1 MKAIAWCFELLLGL
15 VVAGVVD
22 AGIETK
28 APQNPLQRRQ
38 DVTAG
43 LSRSAGTELRILC
56 AGDSITL
63 GTLSSDGNGYR
74 EQLRSRLP
82 AHSVVF
88 AGTETSSRS
97 NMSGGYFAAWPGKT
111 IDYMAH
117 HIGPSLAQKPNLVL
131 LHAGTND
138 MNADAAVATEG
149 NDASMAASRLGRLI
163 DDILAA
169 CPDAVL
175 LVAVI
180 INSCASTAQTDATHH
195 FQQLIPSL
203 VQSRLDAGHHVLAAN
218 FTDFPTADLN
228 DCVHPT
234 DRGYRML
241 GDWWYDFIEQVPQN
255 WFRPPQGPDPERT
268 PYSTPPASVTASLTA
283 ITSSSSPTSSSW
295 PASSSSPSHSSSSGV
310 SKLGPQAAVVL
321 GLTALTALIEVCS

>member
-1 MKAIAWCFELLLGL
+1 MKAVVWCFELLLGL
-15 VVAGVVD
+15 VVACVVD

-28 APQNPLQRRQ
+28 APQNPLQLRL
-38 DVTAG
+38 DVTPG
-43 LSRSAGTELRILC
+43 LSRIAGTELRILC

-74 EQLRSRLP
+74 EELRSKFP

-88 AGTETSSRS
+88 AGTETSARS

-117 HIGPSLAQKPNLVL
+117 RIGPSLAQKPNLVL

-138 MNADAAVATEG
+138 MNANAAVATEG
-149 NDASMAASRLGRLI
+149 NDPAMAASRLGRLI

-180 INSCASTAQTDATHH
+180 INSCASPAQTDATHH
-195 FQQLIPSL
+195 FQRLIPGL

-218 FTDFPTADLN
+218 FSDFPTAELN
-228 DCVHPT
+228 DCIHPT
-234 DRGYRML
+234 DRGYRMF
-241 GDWWYDFIEQVPQN
+241 GDWWFDFIAQVPLA
-255 WFRPPQGPDPERT
+255 WFRPPQGSDPER
-268 PYSTPPASVTASLTA
+268 PSNSTPPASMTASFTA
-283 ITSSSSPTSSSW
+283 ITSSSSPTSS

-310 SKLGPQAAVVL
+310 SKLGPQAAAVL
-321 GLTALTALIEVCS
+321 GLTALAALNVVCS